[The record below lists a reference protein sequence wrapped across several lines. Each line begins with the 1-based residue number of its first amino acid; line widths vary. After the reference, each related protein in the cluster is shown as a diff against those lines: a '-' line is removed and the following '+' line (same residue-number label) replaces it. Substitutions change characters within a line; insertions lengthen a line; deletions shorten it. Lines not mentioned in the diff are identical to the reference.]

1 MPFVEIKRVLMSVWV
16 KRIERR
22 GSSLN
27 LFGTEDTQEMRQLC
41 RDWPIRLMLETM
53 LSSFE
58 NNLEGTNITPPRGV
72 SDKIACL
79 FPSQF
84 SEVYSPSNT
93 HAINSH

>member
-1 MPFVEIKRVLMSVWV
+1 
-16 KRIERR
+16 
-22 GSSLN
+22 
-27 LFGTEDTQEMRQLC
+27 
-41 RDWPIRLMLETM
+41 MLETM

>member
-1 MPFVEIKRVLMSVWV
+1 
-16 KRIERR
+16 
-22 GSSLN
+22 
-27 LFGTEDTQEMRQLC
+27 
-41 RDWPIRLMLETM
+41 MLETM

-93 HAINSH
+93 HAINSHQLLSCPNHSGEYSDLTDVRVTCICGMLRIG